1 MNTLSSKDKHK
12 LRALA
17 HSMKPSVI
25 IGKEGASE
33 SCINSINNTLQ
44 ANELIKVKFNSF
56 KDEKKSIAKQI
67 EESCNAAIVG
77 QIGNILI
84 LFKPNSDSDKRKI
97 II

>member
-33 SCINSINNTLQ
+33 SCINSINNTLKSK
-44 ANELIKVKFNSF
+44 ELIKVKFNSF

-67 EESCNAAIVG
+67 GDSCNAVIVG

-84 LFKPNSDSDKRKI
+84 LFKQSSDSSKRKI